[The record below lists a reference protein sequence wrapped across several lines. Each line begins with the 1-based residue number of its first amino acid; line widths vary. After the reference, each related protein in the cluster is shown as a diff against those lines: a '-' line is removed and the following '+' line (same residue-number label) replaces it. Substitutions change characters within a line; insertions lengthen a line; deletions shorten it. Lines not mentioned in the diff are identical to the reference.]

1 MPQLYL
7 PAEHTDADLI
17 LAGLVAHR
25 VDSAELYVVWTP
37 ENGQASPEVAAE
49 LREPVPSFGQS
60 VAVLIVAVSELLR
73 TLFRRVPADQP
84 VPAPAPADGAASEQ
98 SRPAA

>member
-17 LAGLVAHR
+17 LAGLVAQR

-37 ENGQASPEVAAE
+37 ERGQASPEVAAV
-49 LREPVPSFGQS
+49 LRDPAPSFRRGMAILLS
-60 VAVLIVAVSELLR
+60 ALGELVKSM
-73 TLFRRVPADQP
+73 FARVPAEQP
-84 VPAPAPADGAASEQ
+84 LPAPAPAEGVAKQ
-98 SRPAA
+98 TRPAA

>member
-17 LAGLVAHR
+17 LAGLVAQH

-37 ENGQASPEVAAE
+37 EHGQATPEIAAE
-49 LREPVPSFGQS
+49 LREPAPTLGHSLALLF
-60 VAVLIVAVSELLR
+60 VAVGELLKAM
-73 TLFRRVPADQP
+73 FRRIPADQP
-84 VPAPAPADGAASEQ
+84 LPAPAPADSAAQQ

>member
-17 LAGLVAHR
+17 LAGQIAQR
-25 VDSAELYVVWTP
+25 VDSAELYVAWTP
-37 ENGQASPEVAAE
+37 EHGQASPEVAAMLRDPAPTFGHSLAILAVAIGE
-49 LREPVPSFGQS
+49 LVK
-60 VAVLIVAVSELLR
+60 A
-73 TLFRRVPADQP
+73 LFRRVPADQP
-84 VPAPAPADGAASEQ
+84 LPAPAPADGAAQQ

>member
-25 VDSAELYVVWTP
+25 VDSAELYVAWTP
-37 ENGQASPEVAAE
+37 EQGQATPEVAAE
-49 LREPVPSFGQS
+49 LREPTPTFGHS
-60 VAVLIVAVSELLR
+60 MAILLVAVSELLKA
-73 TLFRRVPADQP
+73 LFRRVPADQP
-84 VPAPAPADGAASEQ
+84 LPAPAPADGAAQQ